1 MIMVIA
7 VQDSDAKLK
16 LVGLDEKRTIVAMKN
31 VIESLLAAK
40 ANAGKEK
47 DFAIPMMIVFQ
58 VLNVKMTEN
67 GVYSLEEIT
76 VLKISGLGDAINSQN
91 GCKKPIGYE
100 DSTSAKINGT
110 LKNFG
115 TTKS

>member
-16 LVGLDEKRTIVAMKN
+16 LVGLDEERTIVPMKN

-58 VLNVKMTEN
+58 VLNVNMTEN
-67 GVYSLEEIT
+67 GVYSLEEII
-76 VLKISGLGDAINSQN
+76 VQKISGLGNAINSLN
-91 GCKKPIGYE
+91 GCEKLIG
-100 DSTSAKINGT
+100 
-110 LKNFG
+110 
-115 TTKS
+115 